1 MPPGSGTDQVTG
13 KDTRIGDFPT
23 GKTRSLGNLR
33 KSNAIN
39 ALGATDYPRTTARR
53 LPAR

>member
-13 KDTRIGDFPT
+13 KDPGIGDFTT
-23 GKTRSLGNLR
+23 GETRSLGNLR

-39 ALGATDYPRTTARR
+39 ALGVTGYPGTMARR
-53 LPAR
+53 LPAK

>member
-13 KDTRIGDFPT
+13 KDTGIGDFPT
-23 GKTRSLGNLR
+23 GETRSLGNLR
-33 KSNAIN
+33 TSNAIN
-39 ALGATDYPRTTARR
+39 ALGTTDYPRTMARR